1 MTNSDL
7 ANRFVDSVAYEI
19 RLANTADI
27 PFLADIERA
36 AAQQFLPYLDWLE
49 ISVDLLEGLTNMGF
63 LLKAQADR
71 RLWVADLTDSAI
83 DLTADSAKG
92 STKGSTTD
100 SARNLAL
107 SPVVGFVV
115 VKHLLA
121 SCFIVELDVHPDY
134 GRLGIGSALVNAC
147 CQGAQQ
153 RNFDQVLL
161 TTFRKVPWN
170 IPFYQRLGFEVL
182 PEQIWASEIRAIVEY
197 ETRYGFAPEKR
208 AVMRRY
214 LLREEA
220 PS

>member
-7 ANRFVDSVAYEI
+7 TNRFVDSVAYEI

-49 ISVDLLEGLTNMGF
+49 ISVDLLEGLTNIGF

-71 RLWVADLTDSAI
+71 RLWVAALSDSAP
-83 DLTADSAKG
+83 D
-92 STKGSTTD
+92 STTN
-100 SARNLAL
+100 SARHLAL

-170 IPFYQRLGFEVL
+170 IPFYQKLGFEVL
-182 PEQIWASEIRAIVEY
+182 PEQSWAPEIRATVEY
-197 ETRYGFAPEKR
+197 ETCYGFAPEKR

>member
-7 ANRFVDSVAYEI
+7 ANKFVDSAAYEV
-19 RLANTADI
+19 RLANAADV

-49 ISVDLLEGLTNMGF
+49 ISGDLLKGLTNMGF
-63 LLKAQADR
+63 LLKAQADG
-71 RLWVADLTDSAI
+71 RLWVATL
-83 DLTADSAKG
+83 LDSAKA
-92 STKGSTTD
+92 
-100 SARNLAL
+100 SAKKSAI

-115 VKHLLA
+115 VKHLLE
-121 SCFIVELDVHPDY
+121 SCFIVELDVHLDY

-153 RNFDQVLL
+153 RGFSQVLL

-182 PEQIWASEIRAIVEY
+182 PEQSWAPEIKAIVEY

-214 LLREEA
+214 LLRQEA